1 MALNK
6 VLEGM
11 LNDFKKD
18 FLLEIPEISKQFEY
32 LVNYLVV
39 SKFHPDAFSDKGD
52 LERVVVDE
60 KGQFGLDAI
69 AFIVNGN
76 LVLGKDDISINRS
89 DSFRYILQLLFWQND
104 RPEAKRNTD
113 RSDWKRKDR
122 NGKSDRTDD
131 ESGHTVGSGT

>member
-39 SKFHPDAFSDKGD
+39 SKFIQM
-52 LERVVVDE
+52 L
-60 KGQFGLDAI
+60 
-69 AFIVNGN
+69 
-76 LVLGKDDISINRS
+76 LVIKVI
-89 DSFRYILQLLFWQND
+89 
-104 RPEAKRNTD
+104 
-113 RSDWKRKDR
+113 WK
-122 NGKSDRTDD
+122 
-131 ESGHTVGSGT
+131 EWL

>member
-18 FLLEIPEISKQFEY
+18 YLLEITDVSKQFEY
-32 LVNYLVV
+32 LVNYLVI

-60 KGQFGLDAI
+60 KSQFGLD
-69 AFIVNGN
+69 V
-76 LVLGKDDISINRS
+76 
-89 DSFRYILQLLFWQND
+89 
-104 RPEAKRNTD
+104 
-113 RSDWKRKDR
+113 
-122 NGKSDRTDD
+122 
-131 ESGHTVGSGT
+131 H

>member
-1 MALNK
+1 MAKKLPH
-6 VLEGM
+6 
-11 LNDFKKD
+11 FKKD

-76 LVLGKDDISINRS
+76 LVLGKDDISIYAKS
-89 DSFRYILQLLFWQND
+89 KKLDVDILFIQTKTEEKCDTGNLLKTIQATKNS
-104 RPEAKRNTD
+104 KRNL
-113 RSDWKRKDR
+113 
-122 NGKSDRTDD
+122 
-131 ESGHTVGSGT
+131 